1 MVTTG
6 NTSGGDTDQR
16 PRILLVEDDAN
27 LGQLLQDSLGL
38 QGYAVTLCRDGEEA
52 FAVFCREG
60 FDLCLIDVML
70 PEKDGLTLAREIR
83 NAGNDVPL
91 IFLTA
96 RALQEDRIEGFRA
109 GADDYVTKPFNLE
122 ELTLRIEAVL
132 RRSGPAGADGS
143 GQVHFK
149 LGRYRFD
156 SAERTLAFGED
167 TRSLTSREA
176 ELLRLLCLHANRLL
190 ERKLAL
196 QVIWGSDTFFNA
208 RSMDVFISRLRKYL
222 RGDPDLEILNV
233 HGRGYRLLIRE

>member
-1 MVTTG
+1 MSSGEEAATG
-6 NTSGGDTDQR
+6 KTPR
-16 PRILLVEDDAN
+16 ARILLVEDDTN

-52 FAVFCREG
+52 FEVFCGEG
-60 FDLCLIDVML
+60 FDLGLVDVML
-70 PEKDGLTLAREIR
+70 PKKDGFSLARDIRRSGSEI
-83 NAGNDVPL
+83 PL

-96 RALQEDRIEGFRA
+96 KALQEDRIEGFRA
-109 GADDYVTKPFNLE
+109 GGDDYVTKPFNLE

-132 RRSGPAGADGS
+132 RRSGPAGSES
-143 GQVHFK
+143 GEKVRFE

-156 SAERTLAFGED
+156 SVERTLDIGEESR
-167 TRSLTSREA
+167 TLTSREA
-176 ELLRLLCLHANRLL
+176 ELLRLLCLHANQLL

-222 RGDPDLEILNV
+222 RDDPDLEILNV
-233 HGRGYRLLIRE
+233 HGRGYRLVVRK